1 MKMKMVMANL
11 PEERAVRTPYVV
23 VYVDGESFHMTEPM
37 IRQDAQVKAREM
49 RNACRFARAMP
60 KASAKGFCTK
70 MDLMYSK
77 LI

>member
-1 MKMKMVMANL
+1 MKMRLL
-11 PEERAVRTPYVV
+11 PVVVEKQVRTPYVV

-49 RNACRFARAMP
+49 RSACRFARAMP